1 MDLKQVEQL
10 LEKYW
15 EGSSS
20 IEEEK
25 LIQEFFASNDLPKHL
40 EAYSDLFTSPE
51 LSIHPELGKEFDAAI
66 LNKIKAEPKANVW
79 NAFKIAAIGLIL
91 LITSISVFQVDTEK
105 QVAQD
110 TFNTPEAALAETKR
124 AFAMISDA
132 MNKGEQQMIFLSK
145 LDETNE
151 KIKTQQ

>member
-1 MDLKQVEQL
+1 MDLKQVEHL

-40 EAYSDLFTSPE
+40 EVYSDLFTSPE
-51 LSIHPELGKEFDAAI
+51 LSIHPELGKEFDTAI
-66 LNKIKAEPKANVW
+66 LNKIKAEPKSNVW

-91 LITSISVFQVDTEK
+91 LITSISIFQVDTEK

-124 AFAMISDA
+124 AFAMISEA
-132 MNKGEQQMIFLSK
+132 MNKGEQQ
-145 LDETNE
+145 
-151 KIKTQQ
+151 